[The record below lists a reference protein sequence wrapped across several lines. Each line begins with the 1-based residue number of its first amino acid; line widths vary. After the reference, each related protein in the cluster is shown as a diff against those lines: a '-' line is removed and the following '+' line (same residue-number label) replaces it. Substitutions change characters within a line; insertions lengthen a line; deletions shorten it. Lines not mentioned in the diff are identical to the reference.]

1 MSQSKYFTR
10 QRLATSADSV
20 YPHTEGSDHGHE
32 VKKPASKL
40 GRKRQHVK
48 VDYHYDSTVAS
59 TVSSTGNQNIK
70 AEPVCDSI
78 NSLSDNVQAQIIQ
91 YVFKVKEEP
100 DAKAKKKWEPPL
112 WREQLANIVE
122 MRKFKDA
129 PVDSM
134 GCDEL
139 YDKDAEPKTLR
150 YQILLSLMMSSQTKD
165 GVTAAAIGRLRQHG
179 CTVENILK
187 TPDDQL
193 GKLIYPVGFW
203 RRKVD
208 YIKRTSQILV
218 DQHNGDIPDTLESL
232 CQLPGVGPKMAHL
245 AMKSAWKTITGIGV
259 DTHVHRISNWLGWV
273 RTKEPEQTRKAL
285 EEWLP
290 REHWS
295 EINHILVGFGQTICS
310 PVAPKCVGC
319 LNNDICP
326 YAKSPKVKV
335 KKGVKEEK

>member
-1 MSQSKYFTR
+1 MSVSPFRLLLCFTCANRRSVLITMSQSKYFTR

-59 TVSSTGNQNIK
+59 T
-70 AEPVCDSI
+70 
-78 NSLSDNVQAQIIQ
+78 
-91 YVFKVKEEP
+91 
-100 DAKAKKKWEPPL
+100 
-112 WREQLANIVE
+112 
-122 MRKFKDA
+122 
-129 PVDSM
+129 
-134 GCDEL
+134 
-139 YDKDAEPKTLR
+139 TLR